1 MKSPSAL
8 PGFLGEPLFHF
19 LLAGAALFGL
29 YALVADA
36 PDVRENRIVIDD
48 RQVSRI
54 TEQFQR
60 TWLRPPTEN
69 ELANLIEEHVR
80 EEILYREALAMGL
93 DDDDL
98 VVRRRMRQKLEFMFE
113 DLTAVRD
120 PTDEELGAFL
130 EEHADIFRRPPR
142 VTFRQVFVNVDTR
155 GASAAPAAEEALARL
170 RQDEDMDP
178 GTLSD
183 PTLLPAAM
191 AAASPDDIAR
201 VFGTELA
208 EQMADLPAGEW
219 SGPVRSTYGLHVVR
233 IDEREPGRMPSLD
246 EVRAD
251 VLRDWEG
258 QRREQANDAFYEALR
273 GRYDIQVLAGTGS
286 EAGSAGGTRE

>member
-60 TWLRPPTEN
+60 TWLRQPTEN

-93 DDDDL
+93 DEDDL

-155 GASAAPAAEEALARL
+155 GALAAPAAEEALARL

-219 SGPVRSTYGLHVVR
+219 SGPVRSTYGLHLVR

-258 QRREQANDAFYEALR
+258 QRRQQANDAFYEALR
-273 GRYDIQVLAGTGS
+273 GRYDIEVLAGTGS
-286 EAGSAGGTRE
+286 EAGPAGGARE